1 VPSRKD
7 DAALAASPLANP
19 QFPVALIFWGALGI
33 ALNVGA
39 ARFTYGVMLPSLRR
53 DLGLDYLAGGALNT
67 IHLGGYLV
75 GTLAAPALA
84 RRIGM
89 PSLSKAAHLLVAAG
103 ALLCALAPGVA
114 TMGIGRLAT
123 GFGAGAA
130 IVAILVLVFGAVS
143 ASSRPLVSAL
153 AWSGIGAA
161 TIVSG
166 LAVPW
171 LLETHLG
178 WRVAFGIAAL
188 TAIILVAM
196 FPPGPPVALAMP
208 LAAATPP
215 GERYGTRQTLSR
227 RWLLLTASYLMFGI
241 AYIAYAT
248 FAGARLAA
256 AQAPTLVVAT
266 AWTAFGIA
274 TIAGAALTV
283 PVLSAPTLK
292 RYALVAAALAGTAGA
307 WAATGESATAALA
320 SALLIGLGTAATPT
334 IVSAYARDRCK
345 AEDYPRVFSVVSSA
359 LGIGQLVGPVA
370 AGALADTFGTA
381 AVPLFA
387 LTAYAAASV
396 FAIVD
401 AGFNAA
407 ASEA

>member
-1 VPSRKD
+1 
-7 DAALAASPLANP
+7 
-19 QFPVALIFWGALGI
+19 LIFWGALGI

-75 GTLAAPALA
+75 GTLVAPALA

-103 ALLCALAPGVA
+103 ALLCALAPGFA
-114 TMGIGRLAT
+114 TMGIGRFAT
-123 GFGAGAA
+123 GFGAGVA

-171 LLETHLG
+171 LLETHVG
-178 WRVAFGIAAL
+178 WRVAFGLAAL
-188 TAIILVAM
+188 TAIILAALC
-196 FPPGPPVALAMP
+196 PPVALAMP

-215 GERYGTRQTLSR
+215 GERYGTRQILSR

-241 AYIAYAT
+241 AYITYAT

-256 AQAPTLVVAT
+256 AQAPTFVVAT

-292 RYALVAAALAGTAGA
+292 RYALVAAGLAGTAGA

-345 AEDYPRVFSVVSSA
+345 AEDYPRVFSIVSSA

-370 AGALADTFGTA
+370 AGALADAFGTA

-387 LTAYAAASV
+387 LAAYAATTV